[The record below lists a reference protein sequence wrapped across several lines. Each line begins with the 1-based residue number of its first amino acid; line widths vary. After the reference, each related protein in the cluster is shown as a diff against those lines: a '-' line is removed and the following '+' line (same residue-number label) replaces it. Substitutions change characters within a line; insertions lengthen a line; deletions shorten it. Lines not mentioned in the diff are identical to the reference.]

1 MPIIPILINAARAG
15 GMMFAR
21 FSQATAAATAAAAS
35 RATAYAGRYISANI
49 PTFIQKGFEFLRGF
63 QSTSSTDAIKSGLKY
78 LQKSKFSITSS
89 STISGDIVSQ
99 KIETYLGNRIASMR
113 SVNPKSAISKITNQK
128 NFSPKLFA
136 GSSGMGFDDF
146 AEGLEKFSESIE
158 TIISTEGSASAENMR
173 RKLMMY
179 PPERNDS
186 LYRRTFDLQQGWE
199 IAFVSFNA
207 NDTFSGDVMF
217 APSQNTTSVSF
228 SNNVPYTKWVQR
240 RATQTWV
247 HRGRWNTVEDVT
259 EQESPEFLSRIE
271 QIIKSIIT

>member
-1 MPIIPILINAARAG
+1 MPLIPIIVNAARAG

-21 FSQATAAATAAAAS
+21 FAQATAAATASAAS
-35 RATAYAGRYISANI
+35 RATAYAGRYIASNL

-63 QSTSSTDAIKSGLKY
+63 QSSSTSNAIKSGIQLF
-78 LQKSKFSITSS
+78 QKSKLSGTSWS
-89 STISGDIVSQ
+89 SISGSSVSK
-99 KIETYLGNRIASMR
+99 KIETYLSNRIASMR
-113 SVNPKSAISKITNQK
+113 SVSPKSAIMKIAKQQ
-128 NFSPKLFA
+128 NFSPKLF
-136 GSSGMGFDDF
+136 SGVSGAGFDDF
-146 AEGLEKFSESIE
+146 ADGLEKFSENIE

-173 RKLMMY
+173 RKLMIY

-199 IAFVSFNA
+199 VAFVSFNA

-217 APSQNTTSVSF
+217 APSQNSTSVSF

-247 HRGRWNTVEDVT
+247 HKGRWNTVEDVT
-259 EQESPEFLSRIE
+259 EQESPEFLSRVE
-271 QIIKSIIT
+271 QVINSIIN